1 MTSYPKLCCQYF
13 LAFSCQVIFSQYWYF
28 HHDLIIK
35 NTLKLIEE
43 FQSLVKSETFRETS
57 MSVDD
62 S

>member
-1 MTSYPKLCCQYF
+1 MKSYPKLCCWYF
-13 LAFSCQVIFSQYWYF
+13 VAFSYQVTFSQYRYF
-28 HHDLIIK
+28 HHNLIIK